1 MCLVTTVLPKFEK
14 LLDQLLEDAKDTSRY
29 LLRSNLIECNGLE

>member
-1 MCLVTTVLPKFEK
+1 MCLVTTALPKFEK
-14 LLDQLLEDAKDTSRY
+14 LLDQSEDAKDTSRH